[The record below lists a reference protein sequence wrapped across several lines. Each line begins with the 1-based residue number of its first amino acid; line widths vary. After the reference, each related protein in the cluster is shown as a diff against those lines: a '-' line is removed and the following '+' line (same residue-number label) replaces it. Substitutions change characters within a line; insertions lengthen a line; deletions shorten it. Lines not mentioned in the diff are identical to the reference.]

1 MDVKNSSSSSSSSRK
16 WKYDVFL
23 SFRGEDT
30 RKNFTDHLYATL
42 KQKGVF
48 TFRDDRNL
56 ERGEPIS
63 HELLKAIEESMF
75 AIVILSKNYASST
88 WCLDELMKIMECKK
102 EMGQTILPIFYDV
115 DPSEVRK
122 QTGTYAQA
130 FDEHEKCFKENM
142 DKVHMWRATLREV
155 ANLSG
160 FSLQDRHESAFIKD
174 IVDETLHKLSYAL
187 QRDTSD
193 LVGIDSRVEE
203 LMTLLAI
210 GSNDVRIIG
219 IWGMGGIGKTT
230 LARVVYHMI
239 FNDFEGGS
247 FITNIGEEFERHGLL
262 PLQQKLICEI
272 LRERSMNIQDV
283 NDGVLMIKN
292 RLRHKRILLV
302 LDDVNQFNQL
312 EKLAGKLN
320 WFGPG
325 SRVII
330 TTRDKH
336 LLIRHGVF
344 EIYEVMELNNDDAH
358 HLFRLKALKRDC
370 PAKDY
375 QELSKQFVNYAKGLP
390 LAIEVLGS
398 FLIGRGKE
406 EWESE
411 LERLKEFPKKEI
423 INIFQRSFDGL
434 HEVDKEI
441 FLHIACF
448 FNMKNKYYVEE
459 ILDYLGLQPKIGL
472 SVLIERSLLKDHDS
486 HILMHDLLQ
495 KMGQDI
501 VRKDCPQD
509 PGRWSRLWLYKDIHN
524 VLMKNLVTKE
534 IQGLVLELP
543 RFPKDEEQHKS
554 EKAYW
559 KLEAF
564 SKMPNLKLLIIN
576 GVHILH
582 GPTHLPHGLKCLH
595 WSEYPLKSLPSSFQW
610 DELVELCMFHS
621 KIKRLWEGIK
631 YYGKLKSIKLNDS
644 LNLIATPNVTGVPN
658 LKKLVFRGCINLR
671 EVHPSILVHKRLT
684 LLDLENCKS
693 LSSLPSRFEMES
705 LEILILSGCSK
716 IKRIPEFMTNMEHL
730 WKLHLDGTAITKLPS
745 SVEHLTNI
753 ASLHLRD
760 CKNLVCLPS
769 IICSF
774 KSLKDINLAGC
785 SKLDSLP
792 EKLWNVE
799 SLEMLDVSGIT
810 LREPPSS
817 VVNLKNLKELSFQG
831 CKGPPPKVWYKI
843 FPFNLMPRRSLNPM
857 SLVLPSLL
865 SMCYLKKL
873 DLSDCNLQ
881 TIPNDIGNL
890 SSITYLNLS
899 ENHFSC
905 LPESLV
911 QLSKLLEINLHNCTR
926 LCSLPKLP
934 SVTFFIIAD
943 GCMSLEEFPKRLKS
957 HLFAHMHL
965 FFFNCFKLAGRSNT
979 LGMLLKVHEESCKQS
994 IFCRFAAY
1002 DLVIP
1007 GSEIPQWFSHQ
1018 SVGNIVNAQVPSHSS
1033 NKCFGIA
1040 VCAVF
1045 SCCNV
1050 HLSNRALFL
1059 RCHILINKCE
1069 ISEFHVGIW
1078 PRSVQI
1084 KSCHLWMSYI
1094 PSQLFN
1100 EDGRAVLSQIDE
1112 DGFIQIEVRFQW
1124 DFNGLEVKKCGFRLY
1139 EEDIREI
1146 KMKRR
1151 RDKYE
1156 GAGTS
1161 GEGSSNDVPH
1171 SKRIQR

>member
-1 MDVKNSSSSSSSSRK
+1 MTGDMK
-16 WKYDVFL
+16 
-23 SFRGEDT
+23 
-30 RKNFTDHLYATL
+30 AM
-42 KQKGVF
+42 
-48 TFRDDRNL
+48 RN
-56 ERGEPIS
+56 GIIAMKT
-63 HELLKAIEESMF
+63 LLKYTI
-75 AIVILSKNYASST
+75 T
-88 WCLDELMKIMECKK
+88 K
-102 EMGQTILPIFYDV
+102 ET
-115 DPSEVRK
+115 
-122 QTGTYAQA
+122 
-130 FDEHEKCFKENM
+130 
-142 DKVHMWRATLREV
+142 REV
-155 ANLSG
+155 STRLELCLFMRRKRDKASTTINPKKVVR
-160 FSLQDRHESAFIKD
+160 SLTIEKLEWHESEFIKD

-193 LVGIDSRVEE
+193 LVGINSQVEE

-210 GSNDVRIIG
+210 GLNDVRIIG

-262 PLQQKLICEI
+262 PLQQNLICEI
-272 LRERSMNIQDV
+272 LRERSMNIPDV

-330 TTRDKH
+330 TTRDRH
-336 LLIRHGVF
+336 LLIRHDVF
-344 EIYEVMELNNDDAH
+344 EIYEVKELNNDDTH

-398 FLIGRGKE
+398 FLIDRGKE

-434 HEVDKEI
+434 HEVDKKI

-448 FNMKNKYYVEE
+448 FNMKNKYYAEE
-459 ILDYLGLQPKIGL
+459 ILDYPGLQPKIGL
-472 SVLIERSLLKDHDS
+472 SILIERSLLKDHDS
-486 HILMHDLLQ
+486 HFLMHDLLQ

-509 PGRWSRLWLYKDIHN
+509 PSRWSRLWLYKDIHN
-524 VLMKNLVTKE
+524 VLMKNLGTEE

-543 RFPKDEEQHKS
+543 MFPKDEEQHKS

-564 SKMPNLKLLIIN
+564 SRMPNLKLLIIN

-582 GPTHLPHGLKCLH
+582 GHKHFSHGLKCLH

-621 KIKRLWEGIK
+621 KIKQLWEGIK
-631 YYGKLKSIKLNDS
+631 HYGKLKSIKLNDS
-644 LNLIATPNVTGVPN
+644 LNLIATLDVTEVPN
-658 LKKLVFRGCINLR
+658 LKKLVFKGCINLH
-671 EVHPSILVHKRLT
+671 EVHPSILVHKGLT

-693 LSSLPSRFEMES
+693 LSNLPSRFEMES

-730 WKLHLDGTAITKLPS
+730 WKLHLDGTAIMKLPS

-817 VVNLKNLKELSFQG
+817 VVNLKNLKVLSFRG
-831 CKGPPPKVWYKI
+831 CKGPPPKE
-843 FPFNLMPRRSLNPM
+843 M
-857 SLVLPSLL
+857 
-865 SMCYLKKL
+865 
-873 DLSDCNLQ
+873 
-881 TIPNDIGNL
+881 
-890 SSITYLNLS
+890 
-899 ENHFSC
+899 
-905 LPESLV
+905 
-911 QLSKLLEINLHNCTR
+911 
-926 LCSLPKLP
+926 
-934 SVTFFIIAD
+934 
-943 GCMSLEEFPKRLKS
+943 
-957 HLFAHMHL
+957 
-965 FFFNCFKLAGRSNT
+965 
-979 LGMLLKVHEESCKQS
+979 CKQS

-1002 DLVIP
+1002 ELVIP
-1007 GSEIPQWFSHQ
+1007 ESEIPQWFSHQ
-1018 SVGNIVNAQVPSHSS
+1018 SVGNIVNAQV
-1033 NKCFGIA
+1033 
-1040 VCAVF
+1040 CAVF
-1045 SCCNV
+1045 SCRNV
-1050 HLSNRALFL
+1050 HLSNMALFL
-1059 RCHILINKCE
+1059 RCHILINKRE
-1069 ISEFHVGIW
+1069 NSKFHVGIC

-1084 KSCHLWMSYI
+1084 KSRHLWMSYI
-1094 PSQLFN
+1094 PSQLFSEN
-1100 EDGRAVLSQIDE
+1100 GRAVLSQIDE
-1112 DGFIQIEVRFQW
+1112 NGFIQIEVRFQW
-1124 DFNGLEVKKCGFRLY
+1124 DFNGLEVKKCGFRLAY
-1139 EEDIREI
+1139 EQEIREI

-1156 GAGTS
+1156 GAGAS
-1161 GEGSSNDVPH
+1161 GGGSSNDVPH

>member
-1 MDVKNSSSSSSSSRK
+1 MGDSIALL
-16 WKYDVFL
+16 DCL
-23 SFRGEDT
+23 SF
-30 RKNFTDHLYATL
+30 
-42 KQKGVF
+42 
-48 TFRDDRNL
+48 
-56 ERGEPIS
+56 
-63 HELLKAIEESMF
+63 
-75 AIVILSKNYASST
+75 
-88 WCLDELMKIMECKK
+88 C
-102 EMGQTILPIFYDV
+102 
-115 DPSEVRK
+115 
-122 QTGTYAQA
+122 
-130 FDEHEKCFKENM
+130 
-142 DKVHMWRATLREV
+142 
-155 ANLSG
+155 
-160 FSLQDRHESAFIKD
+160 RHESEFIKD

-187 QRDTSD
+187 QRDTND
-193 LVGIDSRVEE
+193 LVGIDSQVEE

-272 LRERSMNIQDV
+272 LRERSMNIRDV

-336 LLIRHGVF
+336 LLIRHDVF
-344 EIYEVMELNNDDAH
+344 EIYEVKELNNDDAH

-370 PAKDY
+370 LAKDY

-486 HILMHDLLQ
+486 HFLMHDLLQ

-509 PGRWSRLWLYKDIHN
+509 PGRRSKLWLYKDIHN
-524 VLMKNLVTKE
+524 VLMKNSGTEE

-543 RFPKDEEQHKS
+543 MFPKDEEQHKS

-582 GPTHLPHGLKCLH
+582 GPKHLPHSLKCLH
-595 WSEYPLKSLPSSFQW
+595 WNEYPLKSLPSSFQW

-631 YYGKLKSIKLNDS
+631 HYGKLKSIKLNDS

-658 LKKLVFRGCINLR
+658 LKKLVFKGCINLH

-693 LSSLPSRFEMES
+693 LSSLPSRFEMQS

-716 IKRIPEFMTNMEHL
+716 IKRIPEFMKNMEHL

-792 EKLWNVE
+792 KKLWNVE

-817 VVNLKNLKELSFQG
+817 VVNLKSLKVLSFRG
-831 CKGPPPKVWYKI
+831 CKGPPPKE
-843 FPFNLMPRRSLNPM
+843 
-857 SLVLPSLL
+857 
-865 SMCYLKKL
+865 
-873 DLSDCNLQ
+873 
-881 TIPNDIGNL
+881 T
-890 SSITYLNLS
+890 
-899 ENHFSC
+899 
-905 LPESLV
+905 
-911 QLSKLLEINLHNCTR
+911 
-926 LCSLPKLP
+926 
-934 SVTFFIIAD
+934 
-943 GCMSLEEFPKRLKS
+943 
-957 HLFAHMHL
+957 
-965 FFFNCFKLAGRSNT
+965 
-979 LGMLLKVHEESCKQS
+979 CKQS
-994 IFCRFAAY
+994 TFCRFVVY

-1007 GSEIPQWFSHQ
+1007 GSEILQWFSHQ
-1018 SVGNIVNAQVPSHSS
+1018 SAGNIVNAQVPSHSS

-1045 SCCNV
+1045 SCRNV
-1050 HLSNRALFL
+1050 HLSNMALFL
-1059 RCHILINKCE
+1059 RCHILINKRE
-1069 ISEFHVGIW
+1069 NSEFHLGIC
-1078 PRSVQI
+1078 PRFVQV
-1084 KSCHLWMSYI
+1084 KSRHLWMSYI
-1094 PSQLFN
+1094 PSQLFS

-1124 DFNGLEVKKCGFRLY
+1124 DFSGLEVKKCGFHLY

-1156 GAGTS
+1156 GAGAS